1 MFFWSGLSLLFFWIL
16 KAQKMGC
23 RWQSSQCYCHS
34 GVESVTATVHKA
46 DRGVI
51 VQDQIDETPLC
62 VCVYSTKP
70 SWTLLFQ
77 VNPGFKDRTDSISN
91 KNEVSQTSH
100 GCQPIWFIT
109 RLAEFHRN
117 ICRVPQKIISL
128 FFRFYQSPHQ
138 SLHSV
143 TEVCRLSLKY

>member
-1 MFFWSGLSLLFFWIL
+1 
-16 KAQKMGC
+16 MGC
-23 RWQSSQCYCHS
+23 RWQSSQCYSHS

-51 VQDQIDETPLC
+51 VQDQIYEPPLC
-62 VCVYSTKP
+62 VCVYSTRP

-77 VNPGFKDRTDSISN
+77 VNPGFKDCTNSISN
-91 KNEVSQTSH
+91 KNEVSQTSL

-117 ICRVPQKIISL
+117 IRRVPQKIISL
-128 FFRFYQSPHQ
+128 FFRFFPHSHHTVWQ
-138 SLHSV
+138 KFADYLRISLISSNINHI
-143 TEVCRLSLKY
+143 C